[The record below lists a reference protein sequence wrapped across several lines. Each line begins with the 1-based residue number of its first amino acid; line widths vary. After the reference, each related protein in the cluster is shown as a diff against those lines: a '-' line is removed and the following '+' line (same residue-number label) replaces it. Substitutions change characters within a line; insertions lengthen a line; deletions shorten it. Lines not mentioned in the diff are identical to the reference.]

1 MKKNKLFQS
10 ALSLMLVGGM
20 LTACGSSASST
31 AASTAAS
38 TGSDSTAASTA
49 SDSAAPAATKQY
61 VIGIAEAQANDEVTT
76 RRAYLE
82 DFIAPTYNVK
92 FIFSETLK
100 DDAATKTF
108 IENCIDSGADA
119 IIDMKSASGQMAQLC
134 MDNGLVYTING
145 NYTQHPELLTTD
157 YTNFA
162 GCIGANNAQIGSL
175 FGDWLEEN
183 ASEDGSEGFL
193 ISTSLAAQ
201 GNTQHVEITR
211 AILEG
216 LQQKYGITYTKSI
229 DDLIASSETTNVE
242 NDKNILI
249 TLYPGSPNKDTW
261 LPGISTLLQTGN
273 YKMFLSSGQTYNQS
287 ATVVDEV
294 EKSFGMHNRERLHS
308 EEDFPMSKTFED
320 GIDFLNRNG
329 RYDNWFL
336 QIETFDPHEPFTSPT
351 SHFDPDCATQPDW
364 PPYADVTEGPE
375 EVEAMRTKYEA
386 SVRFCDRQLGRVL
399 DLMDELDLWKDT
411 MLIVNT
417 DHGFFLSEHGY
428 WGKGGSPNYEELV
441 HTPLFIWD
449 PRSGRKG
456 VHSPALVQT
465 IDLAPTVLD
474 YFGIEIPAD
483 MLGRP
488 LTQTLADDTPV
499 REYALFG
506 YHSMP
511 VGITDG
517 RYTLLRDVKDFDE
530 KTYEYTQMP
539 THMRAMFSVEEM
551 RTATMAP
558 GFSYTKGTPVMKIEA
573 RPNPRFLH
581 TLKGGDMLFDLQ
593 NDPHQEHVLED
604 AEQSDR
610 LLTAMTAAFE
620 ENDAPE
626 EMYSR
631 YGLKQYRKKAE

>member
-1 MKKNKLFQS
+1 MSGRTPIVRELLGSTLFHFIRWPYGGLVLLDRVLFAETAVDTEAAQ
-10 ALSLMLVGGM
+10 LVDGEKMLVDGVGD
-20 LTACGSSASST
+20 LS
-31 AASTAAS
+31 
-38 TGSDSTAASTA
+38 
-49 SDSAAPAATKQY
+49 
-61 VIGIAEAQANDEVTT
+61 VNDAVMVVKDAD
-76 RRAYLE
+76 RA
-82 DFIAPTYNVK
+82 V
-92 FIFSETLK
+92 
-100 DDAATKTF
+100 
-108 IENCIDSGADA
+108 CI
-119 IIDMKSASGQMAQLC
+119 
-134 MDNGLVYTING
+134 
-145 NYTQHPELLTTD
+145 H
-157 YTNFA
+157 
-162 GCIGANNAQIGSL
+162 
-175 FGDWLEEN
+175 
-183 ASEDGSEGFL
+183 
-193 ISTSLAAQ
+193 
-201 GNTQHVEITR
+201 
-211 AILEG
+211 EG
-216 LQQKYGITYTKSI
+216 LDG
-229 DDLIASSETTNVE
+229 L
-242 NDKNILI
+242 
-249 TLYPGSPNKDTW
+249 
-261 LPGISTLLQTGN
+261 
-273 YKMFLSSGQTYNQS
+273 
-287 ATVVDEV
+287 
-294 EKSFGMHNRERLHS
+294 RELV
-308 EEDFPMSKTFED
+308 FK

-375 EVEAMRTKYEA
+375 EIEAIRTKYEA

-631 YGLKQYRKKAE
+631 YGLSSTGRRRNK

>member
-1 MKKNKLFQS
+1 MK
-10 ALSLMLVGGM
+10 ALMVMYDSLRRDLLSVYGGPIPAPNFER
-20 LTACGSSASST
+20 L
-31 AASTAAS
+31 AAHTVCFDKS
-38 TGSDSTAASTA
+38 
-49 SDSAAPAATKQY
+49 Y
-61 VIGIAEAQANDEVTT
+61 V
-76 RRAYLE
+76 
-82 DFIAPTYNVK
+82 
-92 FIFSETLK
+92 
-100 DDAATKTF
+100 
-108 IENCIDSGADA
+108 
-119 IIDMKSASGQMAQLC
+119 
-134 MDNGLVYTING
+134 
-145 NYTQHPELLTTD
+145 
-157 YTNFA
+157 
-162 GCIGANNAQIGSL
+162 GSL
-175 FGDWLEEN
+175 PCMPARRELHTGRYNFLHRSWGPMEPYDDSMPEILKKHGIHSRL
-183 ASEDGSEGFL
+183 ATDHYHYVEDGGW
-193 ISTSLAAQ
+193 Q
-201 GNTQHVEITR
+201 N
-211 AILEG
+211 
-216 LQQKYGITYTKSI
+216 
-229 DDLIASSETTNVE
+229 
-242 NDKNILI
+242 
-249 TLYPGSPNKDTW
+249 
-261 LPGISTLLQTGN
+261 
-273 YKMFLSSGQTYNQS
+273 
-287 ATVVDEV
+287 
-294 EKSFGMHNRERLHS
+294 MHNRERLHS

-483 MLGRP
+483 MLGRL

>member
-1 MKKNKLFQS
+1 M
-10 ALSLMLVGGM
+10 
-20 LTACGSSASST
+20 
-31 AASTAAS
+31 
-38 TGSDSTAASTA
+38 
-49 SDSAAPAATKQY
+49 
-61 VIGIAEAQANDEVTT
+61 
-76 RRAYLE
+76 
-82 DFIAPTYNVK
+82 
-92 FIFSETLK
+92 
-100 DDAATKTF
+100 
-108 IENCIDSGADA
+108 
-119 IIDMKSASGQMAQLC
+119 
-134 MDNGLVYTING
+134 
-145 NYTQHPELLTTD
+145 
-157 YTNFA
+157 
-162 GCIGANNAQIGSL
+162 
-175 FGDWLEEN
+175 
-183 ASEDGSEGFL
+183 
-193 ISTSLAAQ
+193 
-201 GNTQHVEITR
+201 
-211 AILEG
+211 
-216 LQQKYGITYTKSI
+216 
-229 DDLIASSETTNVE
+229 
-242 NDKNILI
+242 
-249 TLYPGSPNKDTW
+249 
-261 LPGISTLLQTGN
+261 
-273 YKMFLSSGQTYNQS
+273 
-287 ATVVDEV
+287 
-294 EKSFGMHNRERLHS
+294 
-308 EEDFPMSKTFED
+308 
-320 GIDFLNRNG
+320 
-329 RYDNWFL
+329 
-336 QIETFDPHEPFTSPT
+336 
-351 SHFDPDCATQPDW
+351 
-364 PPYADVTEGPE
+364 TEGPE
-375 EVEAMRTKYEA
+375 EIEAMRTKYEA

-581 TLKGGDMLFDLQ
+581 TLKGSDMLFDLQ

-626 EMYSR
+626 EMYRR

>member
-1 MKKNKLFQS
+1 M
-10 ALSLMLVGGM
+10 
-20 LTACGSSASST
+20 
-31 AASTAAS
+31 AAGRTC
-38 TGSDSTAASTA
+38 T
-49 SDSAAPAATKQY
+49 
-61 VIGIAEAQANDEVTT
+61 
-76 RRAYLE
+76 
-82 DFIAPTYNVK
+82 
-92 FIFSETLK
+92 
-100 DDAATKTF
+100 
-108 IENCIDSGADA
+108 
-119 IIDMKSASGQMAQLC
+119 
-134 MDNGLVYTING
+134 
-145 NYTQHPELLTTD
+145 
-157 YTNFA
+157 
-162 GCIGANNAQIGSL
+162 
-175 FGDWLEEN
+175 
-183 ASEDGSEGFL
+183 
-193 ISTSLAAQ
+193 
-201 GNTQHVEITR
+201 
-211 AILEG
+211 
-216 LQQKYGITYTKSI
+216 
-229 DDLIASSETTNVE
+229 
-242 NDKNILI
+242 
-249 TLYPGSPNKDTW
+249 
-261 LPGISTLLQTGN
+261 
-273 YKMFLSSGQTYNQS
+273 
-287 ATVVDEV
+287 
-294 EKSFGMHNRERLHS
+294 NRERLHS
-308 EEDFPMSKTFED
+308 EDDFPMSKTFED

-336 QIETFDPHEPFTSPT
+336 QIETFDPHEPFTSPI

-375 EVEAMRTKYEA
+375 EIEAIRTKYEA

-581 TLKGGDMLFDLQ
+581 TLKGSDMLFDLQ

-626 EMYSR
+626 EMYRR

>member
-1 MKKNKLFQS
+1 MPGPKLRLEEVAKRAGVSRATASKALNRRGDVSAATRERVLAAAKELAEKIESGQVVLKMK
-10 ALSLMLVGGM
+10 AGEGGK
-20 LTACGSSASST
+20 AFGSVSGKEIAA
-31 AASTAAS
+31 AASEQLGLDIDKKKLVLPDPIKTFGAAGGRIIGAFFLS
-38 TGSDSTAASTA
+38 YVALTG
-49 SDSAAPAATKQY
+49 
-61 VIGIAEAQANDEVTT
+61 
-76 RRAYLE
+76 AYL
-82 DFIAPTYNVK
+82 
-92 FIFSETLK
+92 
-100 DDAATKTF
+100 
-108 IENCIDSGADA
+108 
-119 IIDMKSASGQMAQLC
+119 
-134 MDNGLVYTING
+134 
-145 NYTQHPELLTTD
+145 
-157 YTNFA
+157 
-162 GCIGANNAQIGSL
+162 
-175 FGDWLEEN
+175 
-183 ASEDGSEGFL
+183 
-193 ISTSLAAQ
+193 
-201 GNTQHVEITR
+201 
-211 AILEG
+211 
-216 LQQKYGITYTKSI
+216 
-229 DDLIASSETTNVE
+229 
-242 NDKNILI
+242 
-249 TLYPGSPNKDTW
+249 
-261 LPGISTLLQTGN
+261 
-273 YKMFLSSGQTYNQS
+273 
-287 ATVVDEV
+287 
-294 EKSFGMHNRERLHS
+294 
-308 EEDFPMSKTFED
+308 
-320 GIDFLNRNG
+320 
-329 RYDNWFL
+329 
-336 QIETFDPHEPFTSPT
+336 
-351 SHFDPDCATQPDW
+351 
-364 PPYADVTEGPE
+364 
-375 EVEAMRTKYEA
+375 
-386 SVRFCDRQLGRVL
+386 L

>member
-1 MKKNKLFQS
+1 MSNWQSFKKKHVLLMNAAFTVAIPAAVWLIMELLNLAFCGVHTLNSTVDYTTLMRNLVTSFCFALGLNCNLPVGRMDTSTGSQMYLACIIGGNI
-10 ALSLMLVGGM
+10 ALSLNLGGVGVLVFSMLFGM
-20 LTACGSSASST
+20 L
-31 AASTAAS
+31 
-38 TGSDSTAASTA
+38 
-49 SDSAAPAATKQY
+49 
-61 VIGIAEAQANDEVTT
+61 
-76 RRAYLE
+76 
-82 DFIAPTYNVK
+82 
-92 FIFSETLK
+92 
-100 DDAATKTF
+100 
-108 IENCIDSGADA
+108 
-119 IIDMKSASGQMAQLC
+119 
-134 MDNGLVYTING
+134 
-145 NYTQHPELLTTD
+145 
-157 YTNFA
+157 A
-162 GCIGANNAQIGSL
+162 GG
-175 FGDWLEEN
+175 FV
-183 ASEDGSEGFL
+183 GFL
-193 ISTSLAAQ
+193 FI
-201 GNTQHVEITR
+201 NMR
-211 AILEG
+211 
-216 LQQKYGITYTKSI
+216 
-229 DDLIASSETTNVE
+229 
-242 NDKNILI
+242 
-249 TLYPGSPNKDTW
+249 
-261 LPGISTLLQTGN
+261 
-273 YKMFLSSGQTYNQS
+273 
-287 ATVVDEV
+287 
-294 EKSFGMHNRERLHS
+294 MHNRERLHS

>member
-1 MKKNKLFQS
+1 MK
-10 ALSLMLVGGM
+10 ALMVMYDSLRRDLLSVYGGPIPASNFERLAAHTVCFDKSYVGSLPCMPARRELHTGRYNFLHRSWGPM
-20 LTACGSSASST
+20 EPYDDSMPEILKKHGIHSRLATDHYHYVEDGGCTYHSRYSSWSCYR
-31 AASTAAS
+31 
-38 TGSDSTAASTA
+38 GQESDNWVA
-49 SDSAAPAATKQY
+49 D
-61 VIGIAEAQANDEVTT
+61 
-76 RRAYLE
+76 L
-82 DFIAPTYNVK
+82 APTPTEFAPNQL
-92 FIFSETLK
+92 SPEGATGTLR
-100 DDAATKTF
+100 
-108 IENCIDSGADA
+108 EMRRHGGWQN
-119 IIDMKSASGQMAQLC
+119 
-134 MDNGLVYTING
+134 
-145 NYTQHPELLTTD
+145 
-157 YTNFA
+157 
-162 GCIGANNAQIGSL
+162 
-175 FGDWLEEN
+175 
-183 ASEDGSEGFL
+183 
-193 ISTSLAAQ
+193 
-201 GNTQHVEITR
+201 
-211 AILEG
+211 
-216 LQQKYGITYTKSI
+216 
-229 DDLIASSETTNVE
+229 
-242 NDKNILI
+242 
-249 TLYPGSPNKDTW
+249 
-261 LPGISTLLQTGN
+261 
-273 YKMFLSSGQTYNQS
+273 
-287 ATVVDEV
+287 
-294 EKSFGMHNRERLHS
+294 MHNRERLHS

-364 PPYADVTEGPE
+364 PPYADVTEDPE
-375 EVEAMRTKYEA
+375 EIEAMRTKYEA

-558 GFSYTKGTPVMKIEA
+558 GFSSVSYTH
-573 RPNPRFLH
+573 L
-581 TLKGGDMLFDLQ
+581 TLPTSDL
-593 NDPHQEHVLED
+593 V
-604 AEQSDR
+604 
-610 LLTAMTAAFE
+610 
-620 ENDAPE
+620 
-626 EMYSR
+626 
-631 YGLKQYRKKAE
+631 

>member
-1 MKKNKLFQS
+1 MSNWQSFKKKHVLLMNAAFTVAIPAAVWLIMELLNLAFCGVHTLNS
-10 ALSLMLVGGM
+10 TVDYTTLMRNLVTSFCFALGLNCNLPVGRM
-20 LTACGSSASST
+20 DT
-31 AASTAAS
+31 S
-38 TGSDSTAASTA
+38 TGS
-49 SDSAAPAATKQY
+49 QM
-61 VIGIAEAQANDEVTT
+61 
-76 RRAYLE
+76 YL
-82 DFIAPTYNVK
+82 A
-92 FIFSETLK
+92 
-100 DDAATKTF
+100 
-108 IENCIDSGADA
+108 C
-119 IIDMKSASGQMAQLC
+119 
-134 MDNGLVYTING
+134 
-145 NYTQHPELLTTD
+145 
-157 YTNFA
+157 
-162 GCIGANNAQIGSL
+162 
-175 FGDWLEEN
+175 
-183 ASEDGSEGFL
+183 
-193 ISTSLAAQ
+193 
-201 GNTQHVEITR
+201 
-211 AILEG
+211 
-216 LQQKYGITYTKSI
+216 
-229 DDLIASSETTNVE
+229 
-242 NDKNILI
+242 
-249 TLYPGSPNKDTW
+249 
-261 LPGISTLLQTGN
+261 
-273 YKMFLSSGQTYNQS
+273 
-287 ATVVDEV
+287 
-294 EKSFGMHNRERLHS
+294 
-308 EEDFPMSKTFED
+308 
-320 GIDFLNRNG
+320 
-329 RYDNWFL
+329 
-336 QIETFDPHEPFTSPT
+336 
-351 SHFDPDCATQPDW
+351 
-364 PPYADVTEGPE
+364 
-375 EVEAMRTKYEA
+375 
-386 SVRFCDRQLGRVL
+386 
-399 DLMDELDLWKDT
+399 

-581 TLKGGDMLFDLQ
+581 TLKGSDMLFDLQ

-626 EMYSR
+626 EMYRR

>member
-1 MKKNKLFQS
+1 MK
-10 ALSLMLVGGM
+10 ALMVMYDSLRRDLLSVYGGPIPAPNFERLAAHTVCFDKSYVGSLPCMPARRELHTGRYNFLHRSWGPM
-20 LTACGSSASST
+20 EPYDDSMPEILKKHGIHSRLATDHYHYVEDGGCTYHSRYSSWSCYR
-31 AASTAAS
+31 
-38 TGSDSTAASTA
+38 GQESDNWVA
-49 SDSAAPAATKQY
+49 D
-61 VIGIAEAQANDEVTT
+61 
-76 RRAYLE
+76 L
-82 DFIAPTYNVK
+82 APTPTEFAPNQL
-92 FIFSETLK
+92 SPEGATGTLR
-100 DDAATKTF
+100 
-108 IENCIDSGADA
+108 EMRRHGGWQN
-119 IIDMKSASGQMAQLC
+119 
-134 MDNGLVYTING
+134 
-145 NYTQHPELLTTD
+145 
-157 YTNFA
+157 
-162 GCIGANNAQIGSL
+162 
-175 FGDWLEEN
+175 
-183 ASEDGSEGFL
+183 
-193 ISTSLAAQ
+193 
-201 GNTQHVEITR
+201 
-211 AILEG
+211 
-216 LQQKYGITYTKSI
+216 
-229 DDLIASSETTNVE
+229 
-242 NDKNILI
+242 
-249 TLYPGSPNKDTW
+249 
-261 LPGISTLLQTGN
+261 
-273 YKMFLSSGQTYNQS
+273 
-287 ATVVDEV
+287 
-294 EKSFGMHNRERLHS
+294 MHNRERLHS
-308 EEDFPMSKTFED
+308 EDDFPMSKTFED

-336 QIETFDPHEPFTSPT
+336 QIETFDPHEPFTSPI

-375 EVEAMRTKYEA
+375 EIEAIRTKYEA

-551 RTATMAP
+551 RTATMVP